1 MNARFSS
8 CLSIAVILSFF
19 ALTAEAGDAAAGKP
33 LYPVCTA
40 CHGPTGQGNQAMN
53 APKIAGQH
61 DWYIARQL
69 KLFQLGARG
78 TAKGDMQG
86 MQMAAMS
93 KGPQLKAEG
102 ALDNLAAYIASFP
115 DTKPP
120 VTVTGDVA
128 AGKRAYATCAACHGA
143 QGQGVEALSGPA
155 LAGQND
161 WYLVNQ
167 VKKFKSGQRGYHKLD
182 NGGRQMR
189 PMAGMLANDDAIN
202 NVVAYI
208 NTFK

>member
-86 MQMAAMS
+86 IANGSHVQRAS
-93 KGPQLKAEG
+93 IEG
-102 ALDNLAAYIASFP
+102 
-115 DTKPP
+115 
-120 VTVTGDVA
+120 
-128 AGKRAYATCAACHGA
+128 
-143 QGQGVEALSGPA
+143 
-155 LAGQND
+155 
-161 WYLVNQ
+161 
-167 VKKFKSGQRGYHKLD
+167 RG
-182 NGGRQMR
+182 R
-189 PMAGMLANDDAIN
+189 
-202 NVVAYI
+202 
-208 NTFK
+208 T